1 MRMAESWS
9 VTQPTATRLLL
20 QDKQPGVLLP
30 CKSDSIHEM
39 LQIVLP
45 LGDEPSKRSG
55 KDPKRDSDIYPLEGK
70 KVTSQTGEVGIV
82 RRSPDMDSLKTALQ
96 VRCCCFGMQ
105 PLCTVARP
113 YTLFTWP
120 VKKSIDLTGAATA

>member
-1 MRMAESWS
+1 MACNTANCNRDA
-9 VTQPTATRLLL
+9 VTRHQSDVL
-20 QDKQPGVLLP
+20 QP
-30 CKSDSIHEM
+30 CKLDCVREL

-70 KVTSQTGEVGIV
+70 RVTSQTGEVGIV

-96 VRCCCFGMQ
+96 VMCIKMLLTGMQ
-105 PLCTVARP
+105 PL
-113 YTLFTWP
+113 
-120 VKKSIDLTGAATA
+120 

>member
-1 MRMAESWS
+1 MTPFTFFHEDGRELACN
-9 VTQPTATRLLL
+9 TANCNRNAV
-20 QDKQPGVLLP
+20 QDKQPDVLQLY
-30 CKSDSIHEM
+30 KLDRIHEL

-55 KDPKRDSDIYPLEGK
+55 KDPKRDADIYPIEGK

-96 VRCCCFGMQ
+96 VRCCCL
-105 PLCTVARP
+105 LCSP
-113 YTLFTWP
+113 C
-120 VKKSIDLTGAATA
+120 D